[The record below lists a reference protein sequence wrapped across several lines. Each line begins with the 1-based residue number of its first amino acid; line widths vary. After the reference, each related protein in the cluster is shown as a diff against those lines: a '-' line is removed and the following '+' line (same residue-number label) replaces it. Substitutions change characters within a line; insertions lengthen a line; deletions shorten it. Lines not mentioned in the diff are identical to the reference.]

1 MEKCLAI
8 RRKSNNFAAIY
19 KLMEIIIHL
28 KDKRDMRMKSFAAAL
43 LLMTMGGQAL
53 AQTPNSIGGRVVDE
67 NGEPVIGAQVKV
79 KGTPTGTV
87 TNVDGEFSLPA
98 TIKRGA
104 EIVINYL
111 GMEPQTVKAAPGM
124 KISLR
129 SEDRQLDEVIV
140 VAYGEQ
146 KKSSFTGSA
155 GVVDSKSLEKRQVNN
170 VMDAL
175 QGNVAGLQSFQSSGS
190 PDATPEFRIRGISSL
205 NAGNDPLIILDGVPY
220 DGLWNSINPNDV
232 ASVTVLKDAA
242 SNALY
247 GARGANGVI
256 IVTTKKGNTGKAVVS
271 LDAKLG
277 WSSRSSKR
285 YETIDD
291 PAQYLE
297 TYYGGLY
304 RSNIAKGQT
313 PYQAFSN
320 ANATLYKGSGEGG
333 LGYLPYSVPDGQYLI
348 GDNGKLN
355 PNATLGNRVYN
366 NGQVY
371 TILPDDWIDEAYRNA
386 LRQEYNLSV
395 NGGNQQGQF
404 YASLGYLNNEG
415 VVVGSDYER
424 YTARMKASYEASK
437 WLTVGGNINFA
448 HSVTNN
454 ADEDATGQNNIFYQ
468 ASEMAPI
475 YPVYLRD
482 GEGNLLRDENGVV
495 GDYGDGM
502 YLGSSYVRPV
512 ISQSNGI
519 TDAKLNTNQTT
530 SNTFTLNGF
539 ADVHILE
546 GLTATVN
553 GSVYSSSNRMT
564 QTINPFYGY
573 GHMSY
578 PNGYVYKYDYN
589 YYSVNFQEL
598 LKYSKSF
605 GKHNMSLL
613 AGHENYKHSYDYMT
627 GDRKNMFSYFGNQE
641 LNGATTYVSNSSYK
655 SDYNTEGW
663 IFRGL
668 YDYDGKYF
676 GQVSYRRDA
685 SSRFHPDHRWGNFYS
700 FGGAWILTKE
710 DWMKDVTWLNTLKLK
725 ASFGQNG
732 NDNIDDFLYTDTYNI
747 NKGEGNEI
755 GLTLKNIG
763 NENITWETV
772 TNVNAGIEFEVLKSR
787 LRGGIDYFY
796 RKTSDMLCTVRVPL
810 SQGYAGYS
818 SNIGDMVNK
827 GVEIELEGDPIQ
839 TKDIKWTIGAN
850 LTAYKNKIT
859 KLNEDNR
866 YNDLNGHPGY
876 TSGSYFYGEGLSMYT
891 WRLKKFAGVSA
902 DGQEMWYIHD
912 ADGNLTTTTNPTDIT
927 KDEDYF
933 DCGTAL
939 PDFYGG
945 FNTSV
950 SAYGFDFNISFA
962 YSVGGKAMDW
972 GYQSLMMAPKAGFT
986 GKALHKDVLKAWT
999 VENPSSN
1006 IPRFQ
1011 YGDEYTASTSE
1022 RFLTN
1027 ASWLALQNIT
1037 LGYTFPRKW
1046 VKAIGLSSLRLYVSG
1061 EDLTY
1066 WSHRKGF
1073 DPRISY
1079 AGSVSSDV
1087 NYAPARTVTAGLSV
1101 QF

>member
-1 MEKCLAI
+1 M
-8 RRKSNNFAAIY
+8 RVKS
-19 KLMEIIIHL
+19 LT
-28 KDKRDMRMKSFAAAL
+28 AAL
-43 LLMTMGGQAL
+43 LFMALGGQAL

-87 TNVDGEFSLPA
+87 TNVDGEFTLPA
-98 TIKRGA
+98 TIKHGT

-129 SEDRQLDEVIV
+129 SEDRQLDDVIV

-146 KKSSFTGSA
+146 KRSSFTGSA
-155 GVVDSKSLEKRQVNN
+155 GVVDSKTLEKRPVNN

-175 QGNVAGLQSFQSSGS
+175 QGNVAGLQSYQSSGS
-190 PDATPEFRIRGISSL
+190 PDADPEFRIRGISSL
-205 NAGNDPLIILDGVPY
+205 NAGNKPLIILDGVPY

-232 ASVTVLKDAA
+232 ASITVLKDAA

-256 IVTTKKGNTGKAVVS
+256 IVTTKKGSMGKATVS
-271 LDAKLG
+271 LDAKVG

-285 YETIDD
+285 YDTIDD
-291 PAQYLE
+291 PAQYIE
-297 TYYGGLY
+297 TYYDGLY
-304 RSNIAKGQT
+304 RYNLSKGQT

-320 ANATLYKGSGEGG
+320 ANATLYKSAGEGG
-333 LGYLPYSVPDGQYLI
+333 LGYVPYAVPDGQYLI

-366 NGQVY
+366 NGNIY
-371 TILPDDWIDEAYRNA
+371 TILPDDWIDETYRNA
-386 LRQEYNLSV
+386 LRQEYNLSI
-395 NGGNQQGQF
+395 NGGNQQGLF

-415 VVVGSDYER
+415 IVIGSDYER
-424 YTARMKASYEASK
+424 YTARMKASYQATK
-437 WLTVGGNINFA
+437 WLNVGGNINFA
-448 HSVTNN
+448 HSTTNN
-454 ADEDATGQNNIFYQ
+454 ADEDDTGSSNIFYQ
-468 ASEMAPI
+468 AAMMAPI

-482 GEGNLLRDENGVV
+482 GAGNILVDENGKV
-495 GDYGDGM
+495 GDYGDGLYM
-502 YLGSSYVRPV
+502 GPGYVRPY

-519 TDAKLNTNQTT
+519 TDAKLNTNKTI

-539 ADVHILE
+539 ADVNIIE

-573 GHMSY
+573 GHMNY

-598 LKYSKSF
+598 LKYAKSF

-613 AGHENYKHSYDYMT
+613 AGHENYKHNYDYMT

-641 LNGATTYVSNSSYK
+641 LNGATTLVSNGSYESK
-655 SDYNTEGW
+655 YCTEGW

-700 FGGAWILTKE
+700 FGGAWIITKE

-732 NDNIDDFLYTDTYNI
+732 NDNIDDFLYTDTYLI
-747 NKGEGNEI
+747 SKGEGNEI

-763 NENITWETV
+763 NEKITWETV
-772 TNVNAGIEFEVLKSR
+772 TNINAGAEFEMFKSR
-787 LRGGIDYFY
+787 LRGGFDYFY

-866 YNDLNGHPGY
+866 YNDLDGHPGY
-876 TSGSYFYGEGLSMYT
+876 TYGSYFNGEGLPMYT
-891 WRLKKFAGVSA
+891 WRLIKYAGVSEK
-902 DGQEMWYIHD
+902 GESMWYIHD
-912 ADGNLTTTTNPTDIT
+912 ANGELTTTTVPTDIN
-927 KDEDYF
+927 KDEDYY

-972 GYQSLMMAPKAGFT
+972 GYESLMTNPTAGST
-986 GKALHKDVLKAWT
+986 GVALHKDLLNAWT
-999 VENPSSN
+999 ETNPNSN

-1011 YGDEYTASTSE
+1011 YDDTYSAYTSD

-1027 ASWLALQNIT
+1027 ASWLSLQNVT
-1037 LGYTFPRKW
+1037 LGYTLPRNW
-1046 VKAIGLSSLRLYVSG
+1046 VKSLGLSSLRVYVSG
-1061 EDLTY
+1061 ENLTY

-1079 AGSVSSDV
+1079 SGSVSSDV
-1087 NYAPARTVTAGLSV
+1087 NYAPARTITAGLSV

>member
-1 MEKCLAI
+1 
-8 RRKSNNFAAIY
+8 
-19 KLMEIIIHL
+19 
-28 KDKRDMRMKSFAAAL
+28 MKSFAAAL
-43 LLMTMGGQAL
+43 LLMAMGGQAL
-53 AQTPNSIGGRVVDE
+53 AQSPNSIGGRVVDE

-87 TNVDGEFSLPA
+87 TNMDGEFSLPA
-98 TIKRGA
+98 TIKRGT

-111 GMEPQTVKAAPGM
+111 GMESQTVKAAPGM

-155 GVVDSKSLEKRQVNN
+155 GVVDSKTLEKRPVNN

-175 QGNVAGLQSFQSSGS
+175 QGNVAGLQSYQSSGS
-190 PDATPEFRIRGISSL
+190 PDADPEFRIRGISSL
-205 NAGNDPLIILDGVPY
+205 NAGNKPLIILDGVPY
-220 DGLWNSINPNDV
+220 DGSWNSINPTDV
-232 ASVTVLKDAA
+232 ASITVLKDAA

-256 IVTTKKGNTGKAVVS
+256 IVTTKKGSVGKATVT
-271 LDAKLG
+271 LDAKVG
-277 WSSRSSKR
+277 WSSRASKR
-285 YETIDD
+285 YDTIDD
-291 PAQYLE
+291 PAQYIE
-297 TYYGGLY
+297 TYYDGLY
-304 RSNIAKGQT
+304 RYNLSKGQT
-313 PYQAFSN
+313 PYQAFTN
-320 ANATLYKGSGEGG
+320 ANATLYKPAADGG
-333 LGYLPYSVPDGQYLI
+333 LGYLPYSVPDGQYLV

-366 NGQVY
+366 NGNVY
-371 TILPDDWIDEAYRNA
+371 TILPDDWIDETYRNA
-386 LRQEYNLSV
+386 LRQEYNLSI
-395 NGGNQQGQF
+395 NGGNQQGLF
-404 YASLGYLNNEG
+404 YASLGYLSNEG
-415 VVVGSDYER
+415 IVVGSDYER
-424 YTARMKASYEASK
+424 YTARLKASYQATK
-437 WLTVGGNINFA
+437 WLNVGGNVNFA
-448 HSVTNN
+448 HSTTNN
-454 ADEDATGQNNIFYQ
+454 ADEDDTGANNIFYQ
-468 ASEMAPI
+468 VGLTAPI

-495 GDYGDGM
+495 GDYGDGV
-502 YLGSSYVRPV
+502 YLGSDYIRPHL
-512 ISQSNGI
+512 SQSNGI
-519 TDAKLNTNQTT
+519 TDARLNTNRTIRT
-530 SNTFTLNGF
+530 TFTLNGF
-539 ADVHILE
+539 ADVKIIE

-553 GSVYSSSNRMT
+553 GSVYSSSNRLT
-564 QTINPFYGY
+564 KTINPFYGY
-573 GHMSY
+573 GRMNY
-578 PNGYVYKYDYN
+578 PNGYVYKYSYN

-598 LKYSKSF
+598 LKYAKSF
-605 GKHNMSLL
+605 GKHNVSLL
-613 AGHENYKHSYDYMT
+613 AGHENYKHNYDYIT

-641 LNGATTYVSNSSYK
+641 LNGATTLVSNSSYESK
-655 SDYNTEGW
+655 YCTEGW

-700 FGGAWILTKE
+700 FGGAWIVTKE
-710 DWMKDVTWLNTLKLK
+710 DWMKDVTWLNMLKLK

-732 NDNIDDFLYTDTYNI
+732 NDNIDDFLYTDTYSI

-763 NENITWETV
+763 NEKITWETV
-772 TNVNAGIEFEVLKSR
+772 TNINAGLELEVLKSR

-796 RKTSDMLCTVRVPL
+796 RKTSGMLCTVRVPL
-810 SQGYAGYS
+810 SQGYAGFS

-827 GVEIELEGDPIQ
+827 GVEIELEGDPIV
-839 TKDIKWTIGAN
+839 TKDIKWTVGAN

-866 YNDLNGHPGY
+866 YNDLDGHPGY
-876 TSGSYFYGEGLSMYT
+876 TYGSYFNGEGLPMYT
-891 WRLKKFAGVSA
+891 WRLRKYAGVSEN
-902 DGQEMWYIHD
+902 GESMWYIHD
-912 ADGNLTTTTNPTDIT
+912 ADGNLTTTTVPTDIN

-933 DCGTAL
+933 NCGTAL

-972 GYQSLMMAPKAGFT
+972 GYLSLMTNPTAGAT
-986 GKALHKDVLKAWT
+986 GAALHKDLLKAWT
-999 VENPSSN
+999 EENPNSN

-1011 YGDEYTASTSE
+1011 YGDTYSAYTSD

-1027 ASWLALQNIT
+1027 ASWLSLQNVT
-1037 LGYTFPRKW
+1037 LGYTLPRTW
-1046 VKAIGLSSLRLYVSG
+1046 VKAIGLSSLRAYVSG
-1061 EDLTY
+1061 ENLTY

-1079 AGSVSSDV
+1079 SGSVSSEV
-1087 NYAPARTVTAGLSV
+1087 NYAPARTVTVGLSV